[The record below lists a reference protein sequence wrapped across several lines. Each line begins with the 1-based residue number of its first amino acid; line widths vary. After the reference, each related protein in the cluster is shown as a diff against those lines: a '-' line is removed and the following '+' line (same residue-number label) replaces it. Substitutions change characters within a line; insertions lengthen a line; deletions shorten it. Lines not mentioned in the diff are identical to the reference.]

1 MKTISKQLVI
11 RSGLVALLATLAA
24 CSQQAVKNTDHC
36 RINPNNNV
44 DRMFSQV
51 SDRLEDSSCHYFY
64 PEYRQQLIAA
74 AKGTPGPENEA
85 RFASLLRESIDRG
98 IISKRQGQELFS
110 QYFDPEFFAVKAEPR
125 SSCSSLRRKDE
136 MYTAMREE
144 LSYKREGMLE
154 ILEDEG
160 RFRQAQQHYNNLQ
173 LVFDAVEVACTQEL

>member
-1 MKTISKQLVI
+1 MKLTPETLVK
-11 RSGLVALLATLAA
+11 RGGLLALLAVLAA
-24 CSQQAVKNTDHC
+24 CSQQAVKSVDHC

-51 SDRLEDSSCHYFY
+51 SDKLADSSCHYFY
-64 PEYRQQLIAA
+64 PEYRQQLIVA
-74 AKGTPGPENEA
+74 AKGAPGPENEA

-98 IISKRQGQELFS
+98 IISKRQGQALFS

-125 SSCSSLRRKDE
+125 SSCSSLRRKE
-136 MYTAMREE
+136 QMYTDMREE

-154 ILEDEG
+154 ILDDQH

-173 LVFDAVEVACTQEL
+173 LVFDAVEVACTQQL

>member
-1 MKTISKQLVI
+1 MKSTPKILVK
-11 RSGLVALLATLAA
+11 SGGLLALLAVLAA
-24 CSQQAVKNTDHC
+24 CSQQEIKSVDHC

-51 SDRLEDSSCHYFY
+51 SDKLADDSCHYFY
-64 PEYRQQLIAA
+64 PEYRQQLITA

-98 IISKRQGQELFS
+98 IISKRQGQALFS

-125 SSCSSLRRKDE
+125 SSCSSLRHKE
-136 MYTAMREE
+136 KIYTAMREE

-154 ILEDEG
+154 MLEDEN

>member
-1 MKTISKQLVI
+1 MACGDWRGTRPAARPAYTLLELMLV
-11 RSGLVALLATLAA
+11 L
-24 CSQQAVKNTDHC
+24 
-36 RINPNNNV
+36 
-44 DRMFSQV
+44 
-51 SDRLEDSSCHYFY
+51 
-64 PEYRQQLIAA
+64 
-74 AKGTPGPENEA
+74 
-85 RFASLLRESIDRG
+85 SLLVVLAFFIVPNFQSPIERSHLPESGERFRSFITLTRANAMLDGLRYRMRFLSEADEQWDKLSEHERLQPL
-98 IISKRQGQELFS
+98 IEFEA
-110 QYFDPEFFAVKAEPR
+110 DPIKQPWEFFAVKAEPR